1 MKKTVVAIGA
11 LATAA
16 VLAAC
21 GPDESPTTGTSSTS
35 AAVTSTVAPTTVA
48 GSPQA
53 APFTATTVTLVGNY
67 YRVDV
72 PQVDGGTDVARFGF
86 NRAMQDGVLQWISHN
101 SLPMDSVTGREAEM
115 LRIGTR
121 VLSGH
126 VIVTVY
132 GDGAAHPNS
141 FDLAQVTNI
150 DTGAS
155 ITLTDLFTDLQ
166 QGLNTLS
173 TQAEALVQQNP
184 RATGYSKSLLTPVA
198 EHFQTWVATPEGMRI
213 YLGEIASHAAGNI
226 DVTVPWSAL
235 DGVLKP
241 GMRAVVSS

>member
-1 MKKTVVAIGA
+1 MKTVVVIGA

-16 VLAAC
+16 VLTAC
-21 GPDESPTTGTSSTS
+21 GPDESPATRVSETP
-35 AAVTSTVAPTTVA
+35 AAVTSTGASTTVA
-48 GSPQA
+48 ESPQA
-53 APFTATTVTLVGNY
+53 SAFTATTVTMVGDY

-72 PQVDGGTDVARFGF
+72 PQVDGGTYVARFGF
-86 NRAMQDGVLQWISHN
+86 NRAIQDGVLQWIGHN
-101 SLPMDSVTGREAEM
+101 SLPMDSVSSRDSQM
-115 LRIGTR
+115 VRIGTK

-126 VIVTVY
+126 LIVTVY

-141 FDLAQVTNI
+141 FDLAQVTDI
-150 DTGAS
+150 DTGKS
-155 ITLTDLFTDLQ
+155 ITLSDLFTDLQ
-166 QGLNTLS
+166 QGLTTLS

-184 RATGYSKSLLTPVA
+184 KATGYSKSLLTPVA
-198 EHFQTWVATPEGMRI
+198 EHFQTWVATPDGMRI